1 MVKNRSEWRKRNLK
15 TELTYHREGEYLIP
29 DLMPPK
35 SPRIGV
41 WGIRRRDYLRKY
53 HDGIYTGMLLTGKL
67 NAYLE
72 EIDRS
77 ANEMF
82 DLLVKQYVDREGVNE
97 LLKADNQMEWV
108 RRMNNI
114 REQIEE
120 IVASELI
127 FA

>member
-1 MVKNRSEWRKRNLK
+1 
-15 TELTYHREGEYLIP
+15 
-29 DLMPPK
+29 MPPK

-67 NAYLE
+67 NAHLE

-77 ANEMF
+77 ANEMY

-120 IVASELI
+120 IVAPELI

>member
-1 MVKNRSEWRKRNLK
+1 MK

-29 DLMPPK
+29 DFMPPK

-41 WGIRRRDYLRKY
+41 WGIRRRDYLRKC

-67 NAYLE
+67 NAHLE

-82 DLLVKQYVDREGVNE
+82 DLLVKQFAAREGVTE
-97 LLKADNQMEWV
+97 QMKAANRMEWV

-127 FA
+127 IA